1 MTWSVE
7 NLLCVSDLHTDISNI
22 ISWYGKNGIT
32 EWKHGRASWWSLC
45 LGIVWLVCTSHL
57 CFLFIRETKCYLC
70 HYRQAEAYRVGRTRR
85 PHFLLLPS
93 TKEQV
98 HVFARVRLSV
108 CLLARLL
115 KNTCMDLH
123 KMLRVD
129 RCQDTDNWL
138 TFQSDLYS
146 LDAGTTLLSPIS
158 YKRYNMEFYY
168 VGKIPRI
175 RIGCPSLQQRMLLKW
190 IIHRKPLE
198 HLRRKYMR
206 STECTSSS

>member
-1 MTWSVE
+1 MIRQKWHYRMKAWTSVLVE
-7 NLLCVSDLHTDISNI
+7 SVSRDRLTRMYVSSLLLIHSGNKMLH
-22 ISWYGKNGIT
+22 
-32 EWKHGRASWWSLC
+32 
-45 LGIVWLVCTSHL
+45 
-57 CFLFIRETKCYLC
+57 LC

-123 KMLRVD
+123 EMLRVD